1 MFVGRL
7 ILILVLAFLLYRL
20 VRFLLRLPGGA
31 VKPSIPPRAGG
42 SPPKSEDMV
51 KDPCCGVYIPVSEA
65 KCLVV
70 EGKRLYFCS
79 NACMETFRKGRNA

>member
-1 MFVGRL
+1 MFIGRF

-31 VKPSIPPRAGG
+31 ARPSIPRAGG
-42 SPPKSEDMV
+42 APQKSEDMV

-70 EGKRLYFCS
+70 DGKRVYFCS
-79 NACMETFRKGRNA
+79 NACMEEYRKSRNI